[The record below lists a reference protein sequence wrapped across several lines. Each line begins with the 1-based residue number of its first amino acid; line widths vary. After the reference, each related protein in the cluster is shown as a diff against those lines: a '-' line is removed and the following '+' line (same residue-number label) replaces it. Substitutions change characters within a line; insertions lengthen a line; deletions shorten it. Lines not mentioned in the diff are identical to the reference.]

1 MRAICIPHV
10 LVLRNDRSSRTGI
23 GNTDDKRDR
32 ELLNYSFQLNSCL
45 NENLRIYFLMY
56 VTGRLLRRSCNTSP
70 GTEDCQ
76 GASIAAASL
85 DRESAFEI
93 HSQRLRNMARYP
105 KGNEKHLHFLVQP

>member
-1 MRAICIPHV
+1 MYRPHV

-56 VTGRLLRRSCNTSP
+56 VTGRLLGRSCNTSP

-85 DRESAFEI
+85 DRKSAFEI
-93 HSQRLRNMARYP
+93 HSQWLRNMARYS